1 MPYLY
6 RRSYIGVLSS
16 WWYWILM
23 FDNILLISLWFHSDF
38 RCQHQQCYKIPYRNI
53 IFTVNYLNKIVW
65 VRITFLIKRRHS
77 FERDFDAKLWIKKRF
92 ILLYSKKEITEVWHV
107 KTVEKLQWTWH
118 TPFVLWRRLVPNNDQ
133 LVKFWSQWSQN
144 NQCQFNLKCCT
155 CC

>member
-65 VRITFLIKRRHS
+65 VRITFLIKRRHN
-77 FERDFDAKLWIKKRF
+77 L
-92 ILLYSKKEITEVWHV
+92 KEILMLNCELKEIYPTLF
-107 KTVEKLQWTWH
+107 KKKKKSRKSDTWK
-118 TPFVLWRRLVPNNDQ
+118 Q
-133 LVKFWSQWSQN
+133 LKSCSKHDIPHLSYGDGLYTTMTNW
-144 NQCQFNLKCCT
+144 
-155 CC
+155 